1 MKAIREGTAML
12 EISPSKVAR
21 IIIRSRELDAKTGRW
36 DTPQDDAEA
45 DSILESRASD
55 ATEDELRS
63 YISDLNSDEQA
74 SLVALMWI
82 GRDTYTAD
90 DLEEAIQT
98 ARDEASSPT
107 EEYLLGIPLLSDYLA
122 SGLEALGYDA
132 EELIDE
138 HLK

>member
-1 MKAIREGTAML
+1 MEIEGSDML

-21 IIIRSRELDAKTGRW
+21 IIIRARELDAKTGRW
-36 DTPQDDAEA
+36 DTPGDEAEA
-45 DSILESRASD
+45 DSILESRPSD

-82 GRDTYTAD
+82 GRDTFTAD
-90 DLEEAIQT
+90 DLEEAIET
-98 ARDEASSPT
+98 AKSEASAPT
-107 EEYLLGIPLLSDYLA
+107 EEYLLGIPLLSDYLTA
-122 SGLEALGYDA
+122 GLEALGHDP

>member
-1 MKAIREGTAML
+1 ML

>member
-1 MKAIREGTAML
+1 MDTEGTDML

-21 IIIRSRELDAKTGRW
+21 IIIRARELDAKTARW
-36 DTPQDDAEA
+36 DTPSDDAEA
-45 DSILESRASD
+45 DSILESRPSD

-82 GRDTYTAD
+82 GRDTFTAD
-90 DLEEAIQT
+90 DLEEAIET
-98 ARDEASSPT
+98 AKSEASAPT
-107 EEYLLGIPLLSDYLA
+107 EEYLLGIPLLSDYLT
-122 SGLEALGYDA
+122 SGLESLGYDV

>member
-1 MKAIREGTAML
+1 MDEDTTTLL

-21 IIIRSRELDAKTGRW
+21 IIIRAREIDAKTGRW
-36 DTPQDDAEA
+36 DTPTDDAEA
-45 DSILESRASD
+45 DSILESRPSD

-63 YISDLNSDEQA
+63 YISDLNRDEQA

-82 GRDTYTAD
+82 GRDTFTAD
-90 DLEEAIQT
+90 DLAEAIET
-98 ARDEASSPT
+98 AKSEASAPT
-107 EEYLLGIPLLSDYLA
+107 EDYLLGIPLLSDFLTA
-122 SGLEALGYDA
+122 GLEALGYDA

>member
-1 MKAIREGTAML
+1 ML

-21 IIIRSRELDAKTGRW
+21 IIIRARALDAKTGRW
-36 DTPQDDAEA
+36 DTPLDDADA
-45 DSILESRASD
+45 DSILESRPSD

-63 YISDLNSDEQA
+63 YISDLNNDEQA

-82 GRDTYTAD
+82 GRDTFSAD
-90 DLEEAIQT
+90 DLEEAIET
-98 ARDEASSPT
+98 AKSEATSPT
-107 EEYLLGIPLLSDYLA
+107 EDYLLGIPLLSDYLA
-122 SGLEALGYDA
+122 SGLEALGHDA

>member
-1 MKAIREGTAML
+1 METEGTDML

-21 IIIRSRELDAKTGRW
+21 IIIRARELDAKTGRW
-36 DTPQDDAEA
+36 DTPGDEAEA
-45 DSILESRASD
+45 DSILETRPSD

-82 GRDTYTAD
+82 GRDTFTAD
-90 DLEEAIQT
+90 DLEEAIET
-98 ARDEASSPT
+98 AKSEATTPT
-107 EEYLLGIPLLSDYLA
+107 EEYLLGIPLLSDYLT
-122 SGLEALGYDA
+122 SGLEALGHDP